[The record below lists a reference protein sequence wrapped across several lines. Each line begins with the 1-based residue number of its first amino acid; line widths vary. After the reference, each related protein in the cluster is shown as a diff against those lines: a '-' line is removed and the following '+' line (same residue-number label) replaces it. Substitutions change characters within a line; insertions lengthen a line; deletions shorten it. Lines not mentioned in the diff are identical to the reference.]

1 MPLPS
6 SLTRATRAP
15 SSVLMSALMSVV
27 GALALTTSMS
37 LPTAARADGGAMPP
51 AAKPAKAASAGD
63 KAAAWRTLD
72 PDTCTPLGAEDR
84 ARLPASWQPYLAF
97 SRRCELTAPGGQ
109 PQVALISIFTLAYY
123 EGKPDNAPWEK
134 FPTPLLVDRE
144 FRCLGGLSQL
154 FPWDQPAMLE
164 LKHGRWKEG
173 VPQEIRVHVD
183 NPAVS
188 GPYDLPTLRWNA
200 AQRRYQPVGK
210 ADAKEDP
217 CPKS

>member
-1 MPLPS
+1 MPFRS
-6 SLTRATRAP
+6 SPTRATLAP
-15 SSVLMSALMSVV
+15 STVLMSVL
-27 GALALTTSMS
+27 GALALTASMS
-37 LPTAARADGGAMPP
+37 VPTEARADAGSMPP
-51 AAKPAKAASAGD
+51 AAKPAKAATPDTVGG
-63 KAAAWRTLD
+63 KGGAWRTLD
-72 PDTCTPLGAEDR
+72 AESCTPLGAEDQ

-97 SRRCELTAPGGQ
+97 TRRCELTAPGGQ

-164 LKHGRWKEG
+164 LKHGRWKAG

>member
-1 MPLPS
+1 MLSPS
-6 SLTRATRAP
+6 SPTRATRAP
-15 SSVLMSALMSVV
+15 SSAWMSAWMSVL
-27 GALALTTSMS
+27 GALALMASTGV
-37 LPTAARADGGAMPP
+37 PTAARADAGAMPP
-51 AAKPAKAASAGD
+51 AAKAAKANAAG
-63 KAAAWRTLD
+63 AAWRTLD
-72 PDTCTPLGAEDR
+72 PDACTPLEPDDQ
-84 ARLPASWQPYLAF
+84 ARLPASWKPYLNFA
-97 SRRCELTAPGGQ
+97 RRCELTAPGAR
-109 PQVALISIFTLAYY
+109 PQVALISIFTRAYY

-144 FRCLGGLSQL
+144 FRSLGGLSQL

-200 AQRRYQPVGK
+200 AQRRYQPVGT
-210 ADAKEDP
+210 
-217 CPKS
+217 

>member
-1 MPLPS
+1 MSRRLLPS
-6 SLTRATRAP
+6 RARRRSWAVGASLSTGLLVGLPAWADAAASGPSTRTSAVKSSSARP
-15 SSVLMSALMSVV
+15 DGKSSV
-27 GALALTTSMS
+27 
-37 LPTAARADGGAMPP
+37 
-51 AAKPAKAASAGD
+51 
-63 KAAAWRTLD
+63 WRTLN
-72 PDTCTPLGAEDR
+72 PDACTPLESQDR
-84 ARLPASWQPYLAF
+84 ARLPGSWQPYLAF
-97 SRRCELTAPGGQ
+97 ARRCELTAPGGQ
-109 PQVALISIFTLAYY
+109 PQVALISISALAYY
-123 EGKPDNAPWEK
+123 EGKPDNMPWEK

-154 FPWDQPAMLE
+154 FPWDQPAMLK

-210 ADAKEDP
+210 ADATE
-217 CPKS
+217 CSSLKS